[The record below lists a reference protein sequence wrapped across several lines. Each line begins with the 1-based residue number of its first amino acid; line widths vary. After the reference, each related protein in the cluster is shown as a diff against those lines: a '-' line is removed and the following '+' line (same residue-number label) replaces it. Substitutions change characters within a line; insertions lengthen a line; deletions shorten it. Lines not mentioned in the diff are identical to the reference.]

1 MQKSHP
7 RRKEVYFVSG
17 IRFEKLKKNDLSA
30 MDHVPYARNNNMIH
44 LI

>member
-17 IRFEKLKKNDLSA
+17 IRFEKLKK
-30 MDHVPYARNNNMIH
+30 MILVQWTMFLTH
-44 LI
+44 ATTTLL